1 MSTSLPATE
10 AGSKPVERDPRRHDL
25 DALRA
30 AAMILGIVYHAA
42 LSLAAGFPWFI
53 QDPSANRSLYVFQS
67 WVHGFRMPL
76 FFIVSGFFTAMLWRK
91 RGALALLSH
100 RFRRV
105 LLPCIVGACTVVPLC
120 TAAIVI
126 AMSSGAAR
134 RAAAVKA
141 QAPEESIWAA
151 IRQSRTDIVAHHFEQ
166 GVSCSELHPEFKTTP
181 LSWAS
186 ILGELPSVRL
196 LLEKGCDPN
205 LANPDGNTP
214 LHSAMF
220 FGHYDVAQV
229 LLDSQAD
236 PKRRNNNGETPLDS
250 LRIDVNVVPFVAG
263 FLSMQIDLSQVQ
275 NGRKLIEAD
284 AKDRQLE
291 LPPMKEESGVAAKAA
306 LATSSSQANNGSQS
320 AQRLAMLWQWLST
333 APLFSFLWFLWF
345 LWWFVVGFAIL
356 QSILGGIWKVVG
368 KGRPFNWSWVVGPAG
383 LALFIGLTILPNS
396 KMTGGEMIFGP
407 DTSVGLFPSGHLLV
421 YYGLFFFFGAG
432 YYLSQS
438 RGDKLGKQWY
448 WTLPLSMFVLFPIV
462 FEISTGLFGMREKW
476 VDPSQFRTLAI
487 IGQSI
492 FAWTMSIACIGAFR
506 SMLTR
511 EKPWVRYLSDSSYWL
526 YVTHLPLVVVLQN
539 IAAPWNTSAWIK
551 LLFVSGVT
559 IAVLLL
565 LYQLIVRN
573 TWIGVFL
580 NGPRPKTKAA

>member
-236 PKRRNNNGETPLDS
+236 PQRRNNNGETPLDS